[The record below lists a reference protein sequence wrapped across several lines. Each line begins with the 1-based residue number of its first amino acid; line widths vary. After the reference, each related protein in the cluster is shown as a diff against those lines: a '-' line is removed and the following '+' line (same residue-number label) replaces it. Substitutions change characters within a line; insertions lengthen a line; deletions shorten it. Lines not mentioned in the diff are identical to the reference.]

1 MDIDSSN
8 SETKTN
14 CENIGQSYARE
25 IGKLKSTRNRES
37 KKTYCYSMPDA
48 FIQKVQIVEEI
59 ACSNVE

>member
-25 IGKLKSTRNRES
+25 IGGCTWNRES
-37 KKTYCYSMPDA
+37 KKSYCYSMPDA
-48 FIQKVQIVEEI
+48 FIQKVQLVEEI